1 MKLFLLAFIIVTS
14 MIMCQ
19 ETKQNSLL
27 QTIDKNIHFSAEQFK
42 LMDAK
47 LAGNGNIF
55 PRSTDK
61 NGSLITCDA
70 SWWTTG
76 FFPGALCIL
85 SNEMKDESLK
95 ILAEKYLTNLAPLQ
109 FSIDNHDIGWIINS
123 SFGNYYQLS
132 RKKEYEDIIVQT
144 AKSLITRFNPTVNSV
159 RSWDESGW
167 SEENNWNF
175 PVNID
180 NMMNL
185 ELLMNA
191 YKFSKDSLFYKIAI
205 QHADKTLKNH
215 FRADNSSFHLV
226 DYDSRTG
233 EVRKKQTVQ
242 GFSDES
248 SWARGQAWGLYGFTM
263 MYRETGKES
272 YLKQAKNIAE
282 FIINHPRLPS
292 DKIPYWDFDSPD
304 IPNTFKDA
312 SAGAIICSAL
322 IELSQY
328 VEEDL
333 SLKYLLTAKQQIESL
348 SSSNYRAETGENS
361 CFILKH
367 SVGALPGNSEV
378 DVALIYAD
386 YYYIE
391 AMARFKKLISKDGEI
406 IKKLDM

>member
-1 MKLFLLAFIIVTS
+1 
-14 MIMCQ
+14 MCQ
-19 ETKQNSLL
+19 ETKQNTLL
-27 QTIDKNIHFSAEQFK
+27 QTIDKNIHFSVEQFK
-42 LMDAK
+42 LMDSK
-47 LAGNGNIF
+47 LADNENTF
-55 PRSTDK
+55 PRATDK
-61 NGSLITCDA
+61 NGNLITCDA

-85 SNEMKDESLK
+85 SYETEDESLK
-95 ILAEKYLTNLAPLQ
+95 KLAEKYLTDLAPLQ
-109 FSIDNHDIGWIINS
+109 FSTDNHDIGWIINS
-123 SFGNYYQLS
+123 SFGNCYRLS
-132 RKKEYEDIIVQT
+132 GKKEYENIIIQT
-144 AKSLITRFNPTVNSV
+144 AKSLITRFNPTVGSV
-159 RSWDESGW
+159 QSWDKSARTDKR
-167 SEENNWNF
+167 NWDF

-191 YKFSKDSLFYKIAI
+191 YKFSKDSLFYKIAV

-215 FRADNSSFHLV
+215 FRADNSSFHVV
-226 DYDSRTG
+226 DYDSTTG
-233 EVRKKQTVQ
+233 QVRKKQTAQ

-263 MYRETGKES
+263 MYRETGKPS
-272 YLKQAKNIAE
+272 YLKQAKNIAG
-282 FIINHPRLPS
+282 FILNHPRLPY

-328 VEEDL
+328 VEEEL

-348 SSSNYRAETGENS
+348 SNPYYRAESGENS
-361 CFILKH
+361 CFVLKH
-367 SVGALPGNSEV
+367 SVGALPVNSEV

-391 AMARFKKLISKDGEI
+391 AMVRFKKLISKDGEI
-406 IKKLDM
+406 IKMLDKD